1 MKKRTLSIGLSLVIA
16 LVAVFAASI
25 VLTPQ
30 QTQAAKVP
38 KYIRISKKAAKRN
51 IPNNALKKKGSKY
64 YVNTKKLEKIAK
76 TVAKKG
82 GLRFVEYRF
91 DGNTLTCTN
100 PKGTVEG
107 QLNGKGW
114 TTVYLQNST
123 EYRYFSKQTG
133 VMYKGLKTID
143 GQPRYFNKKT
153 GYLLRNGK
161 VKVNGHYWYFD
172 KNGFVKDV
180 SQ

>member
-1 MKKRTLSIGLSLVIA
+1 MKKKVVSVALSLVIA
-16 LVAVFAASI
+16 MTAVFAGWV

-30 QTQAAKVP
+30 KTEAASPP
-38 KYIRISKKAAKRN
+38 KYVKVSKKTAKLN
-51 IPNNALKKKGSKY
+51 IPTNALKKKGKTY

-76 TVAKKG
+76 NVVKKG
-82 GLRFVEYRF
+82 KLRFVEYRF
-91 DGNTLTCTN
+91 GNYKLTCN
-100 PKGTVEG
+100 YPKGTVEG
-107 QLNGKGW
+107 QVNGKGW
-114 TTVYLQNST
+114 VEVYLQNST
-123 EYRYFSKQTG
+123 EYRYFSKKTG
-133 VMYKGLKTID
+133 VMYKGLKTIN

-172 KNGFVKDV
+172 KNGFVRDV